1 MNKIQNK
8 LQKLSRRILN
18 EISFE
23 VINPESKIPLGFKKH
38 TRSISWLAEQVITQH
53 LETNQKK
60 YDLELF
66 ETSKTDISVYDF
78 SQACAYDNFIL
89 ISVYDFKIKFKDIK
103 ELIYVNSKIT
113 WIQQKKQ
120 RNDMSSIK
128 KLFKFYEEHK
138 NVKLFYLIFPF
149 EYFGPKGNKIKFLE
163 NVTCGE
169 YIKMKDFYLNPRN
182 EHLQAF
188 YEVENVDRTYSEF
201 LEIIKTKQKKG
212 NKIFIHDL

>member
-1 MNKIQNK
+1 MNKIQNE

-60 YDLELF
+60 YDLEFF
-66 ETSKTDISVYDF
+66 ETSKTD
-78 SQACAYDNFIL
+78 

-138 NVKLFYLIFPF
+138 NVKLLYLIFPF

-212 NKIFIHDL
+212 NKIFIRDL

>member
-1 MNKIQNK
+1 MNKIQNE

-60 YDLELF
+60 YDLEFF
-66 ETSKTDISVYDF
+66 ETSKTD
-78 SQACAYDNFIL
+78 

-212 NKIFIHDL
+212 NKIFIRDL

>member
-1 MNKIQNK
+1 MNKIQNE

-60 YDLELF
+60 YDLEFF
-66 ETSKTDISVYDF
+66 ETSKTD
-78 SQACAYDNFIL
+78 

-103 ELIYVNSKIT
+103 ELIYINSKIT

-212 NKIFIHDL
+212 NKIFIRDL

>member
-1 MNKIQNK
+1 MNKIQNE

-60 YDLELF
+60 YDLEFF
-66 ETSKTDISVYDF
+66 ETSKTD
-78 SQACAYDNFIL
+78 

-201 LEIIKTKQKKG
+201 LELIKTKQKKG
-212 NKIFIHDL
+212 NKIFIRDL

>member
-1 MNKIQNK
+1 MNKIQNE

-60 YDLELF
+60 YDLEFF
-66 ETSKTDISVYDF
+66 ETSKTD
-78 SQACAYDNFIL
+78 

-188 YEVENVDRTYSEF
+188 YEVQNVDRTYSEF

-212 NKIFIHDL
+212 NKIFIRDL

>member
-1 MNKIQNK
+1 MNKIQNE

-60 YDLELF
+60 YDLEFF
-66 ETSKTDISVYDF
+66 ETSKTD
-78 SQACAYDNFIL
+78 

-113 WIQQKKQ
+113 WMQQKKQ

-212 NKIFIHDL
+212 NKIFIRDL

>member
-1 MNKIQNK
+1 MQNE

-60 YDLELF
+60 YDLEFF
-66 ETSKTDISVYDF
+66 ETSKTD
-78 SQACAYDNFIL
+78 

-212 NKIFIHDL
+212 NKIFIRDL

>member
-1 MNKIQNK
+1 MNKMQNE

-60 YDLELF
+60 YDLEFF
-66 ETSKTDISVYDF
+66 ETSKTD
-78 SQACAYDNFIL
+78 

-103 ELIYVNSKIT
+103 ELIYINSKIT

-212 NKIFIHDL
+212 NKIFIRDL

>member
-1 MNKIQNK
+1 MNKIQNE

-66 ETSKTDISVYDF
+66 ETSKTD
-78 SQACAYDNFIL
+78 

>member
-1 MNKIQNK
+1 MNKIQNE

-66 ETSKTDISVYDF
+66 ETSKTD
-78 SQACAYDNFIL
+78 

-201 LEIIKTKQKKG
+201 LELIKTKQKKG
-212 NKIFIHDL
+212 NKIFIRDL